1 MIKATGNSGANKSP
15 KPKSVMVFKG
25 IKGLVASGPG
35 MTKSADLTAKIRPEG
50 KVSIDA
56 GNLKPATGMKKTAAG
71 SPKSVKGGS
80 VSVMSKIRPEGG
92 IKRDSA
98 SVLKP

>member
-1 MIKATGNSGANKSP
+1 MKSAP
-15 KPKSVMVFKG
+15 KPKSVSVFKG
-25 IKGLVASGPG
+25 IKGLIASGPG
-35 MTKSADLTAKIRPEG
+35 TKKTPDTSKIRPEG
-50 KVSIDA
+50 KVHIDA

-92 IKRDSA
+92 ISRDGKG
-98 SVLKP
+98 VVKP

>member
-1 MIKATGNSGANKSP
+1 
-15 KPKSVMVFKG
+15 MVFKG

-50 KVSIDA
+50 EVHIDA